1 MILTATRAQMIEDD
15 DIKRLARTDMKQA
28 LELVVAK
35 YGETIFRQARYLLKD
50 PHRGRDVAQEV
61 FIKAMREDRFFQADF
76 KMKAWLLRVTTNLCF
91 NISRNQKRR
100 RAILERSPFQTKKC
114 ATQTQDIYC
123 QQAKETLLSS
133 IRLLSPH
140 HQEVLLLRY
149 YEDLSYSEIAIRLDL
164 KLGTVMSRLSRAKE
178 SLANTLEEVAPGL
191 SAEASLQP

>member
-1 MILTATRAQMIEDD
+1 MVLTATRAQTLEDD
-15 DIKRLARTDMKQA
+15 DIKRIARTDMKRA

-35 YGETIFRQARYLLKD
+35 YGDAIFRQARYILKD

-61 FIKAMREDRFFQADF
+61 FIKAMRETRFFQADF

-100 RAILERSPFQTKKC
+100 RAILERSPFQTKER
-114 ATQTQDIYC
+114 ATQAQDVYY
-123 QQAKETLLSS
+123 QQAKKTLLRS
-133 IRLLSPH
+133 IQLLSPN

-149 YEDLSYSEIAIRLDL
+149 YEDLSYSEISIQLDL

-178 SLANTLEEVAPGL
+178 SLAQTLEEVAPGL
-191 SAEASLQP
+191 RYEATQRP

>member
-1 MILTATRAQMIEDD
+1 MILAATRYQPIEDD
-15 DIKRLARTDMKQA
+15 DIKQISRTDMNRA
-28 LELVVAK
+28 LEMVVAK
-35 YGETIFRQARYLLKD
+35 YGENVFRQARYLLKD

-61 FIKAMREDRFFQADF
+61 FIKAMREKRFFQPDF

-100 RAILERSPFQTKKC
+100 RAILERSPFQTKER
-114 ATQTQDIYC
+114 ATQAQDVYF

-133 IRLLSPH
+133 IQLLSPH

-149 YEDLSYSEIAIRLDL
+149 YEDLTYAEIAAQLDL

-178 SLANTLEEVAPGL
+178 SLARTLEEVAPGL
-191 SAEASLQP
+191 RAESVPVR